1 MQHGRRATLKSTWKS
16 TPWKEYD
23 MKKGQHEKIATRGK
37 CIMEKLKHGKSATQK
52 KYNKKIVQHKEG
64 AEADQKKGQKKSAL

>member
-1 MQHGRRATLKSTWKS
+1 
-16 TPWKEYD
+16 

-64 AEADQKKGQKKSAL
+64 AEADQKKGQKKSALQ